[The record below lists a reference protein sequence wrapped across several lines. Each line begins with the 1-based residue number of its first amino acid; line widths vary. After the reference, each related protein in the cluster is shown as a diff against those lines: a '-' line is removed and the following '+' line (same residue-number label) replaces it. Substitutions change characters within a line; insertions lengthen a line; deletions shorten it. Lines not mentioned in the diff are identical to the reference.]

1 MAIRRKR
8 SVSEIIDE
16 YFADFDK
23 WSEGFREVSERPSW
37 NLRNSSIEPLRD
49 MMITPREVLITVDLP
64 FTSKS
69 TVKVEPVGSNSLEI
83 TAKMKRKIRLDDLGI
98 TYCRGEF
105 QKFYSHMLIPVSVNM
120 KKMHVQ
126 YKKGILEVHL
136 PRKHQQSKRKSSEA
150 SGI

>member
-49 MMITPREVLITVDLP
+49 MMITPKEVLITVDLP

-105 QKFYSHMLIPVSVNM
+105 QKFYSHMLVPVSVNM

-136 PRKHQQSKRKSSEA
+136 PRKHQQLTRKSSEA

>member
-105 QKFYSHMLIPVSVNM
+105 QKFYSHMPIPVSVDM

-136 PRKHQQSKRKSSEA
+136 PRKHQQSKRKGSEA